1 MTKGPVKGVQI
12 KAGRY
17 YLVRAVG
24 AKRVWVS
31 LTRVREGLP
40 ALYAA
45 LSDELGRASSSDAM
59 PSVVSEWCKDVMANH
74 SAKTQVDEKRRAN
87 AIAEA
92 FQHFRASEV
101 ETPDCYA
108 FLQQFT
114 DMPRTYDLFRA
125 QLRSTFKFCELKG
138 WRKAGSNPVDA
149 ISTMGYT
156 PRTRYIT
163 DSELRRIKVGCLYGD
178 DGKRTRSGMTMACLI
193 ELLYLTGGDVGV
205 VLRLMEKRD
214 PEQPDEPHVCDEGI
228 FLRRDKTKRTS
239 TPVIVE
245 WTPRLRAVVSR
256 LIALKAERK
265 LRQRASQ
272 RVETPRL
279 LVKQDGSPLTYESA
293 STAWMRG
300 VKRAKVPPTMMRD
313 IRAKSATD
321 KEESHG
327 MGAAS
332 ALLDHTTENQTA
344 DYVRRKKARKTGAV
358 R

>member
-59 PSVVSEWCKDVMANH
+59 PNVVSEWCKDVMANH
-74 SAKTQVDEKRRAN
+74 SAKTQVDEQRRAN

-138 WRKAGSNPVDA
+138 WRKAGSNPVEA

-205 VLRLMEKRD
+205 VLRLLERRD
-214 PEQPDEPHVCDEGI
+214 PDQPDEPHVCDEGI
-228 FLRRDKTKRTS
+228 FLRRDKTRRTS
-239 TPVIVE
+239 NPVIVG
-245 WTPRLRAVVSR
+245 WTQRLRAVVSR
-256 LIALKAERK
+256 LVALKAERK

-279 LVKQDGSPLTYESA
+279 LVKQDGSLLTYEAA

-321 KEESHG
+321 KEDSHG

-332 ALLDHTTENQTA
+332 ALLDHTTEAQTA